1 MKNIGESLIFLH
13 LFAMIRL
20 LFLVDISI
28 YPHIF
33 PQPVDFFIHLSLC
46 CELNDP
52 HVLIACFLLFLLHY
66 APRHLSHFLSIMR

>member
-33 PQPVDFFIHLSLC
+33 PQPVDFFIHLSLY
-46 CELNDP
+46 CELNVP
-52 HVLIACFLLFLLHY
+52 HVLIAYYYFFCITLHAIFHIFY
-66 APRHLSHFLSIMR
+66 RS